1 MFLLTRPAPKKI
13 DAFVEALQA
22 LPLSYDPIGLVD
34 RPAPGFAVDEQTA
47 VVGSGAAAF
56 ARACDC
62 LRRWTHCSLGWV
74 EIAPRDAPITTGTVV
89 CVLVRH
95 LGFWSMNGCRVVH
108 AIGDS
113 GGREFG
119 FTYGTLSSHAE
130 RGEESFTVR
139 LDPDTGYVTY
149 TIRAVS
155 RPRALLAWLGYPVT
169 RRLQAKFRADSVA
182 AMARAVAR

>member
-1 MFLLTRPAPKKI
+1 MFLLTRPAPAKI
-13 DAFVEALQA
+13 DAFVEELQA

-34 RPAPGFAVDEQTA
+34 RPAPGFALDELTT

-62 LRRWTHCSLGWV
+62 LRRWTHFDLGWV
-74 EIAPRDAPITTGTVV
+74 QIAPHAPPITTGTVV

-95 LGFWSMNGCRVVH
+95 LGFWSMNGCRVVY

-119 FTYGTLSSHAE
+119 FGYGTLTSHAE

-139 LDPDTGYVTY
+139 LNPQTGDVTY

-155 RPRALLAWLGYPVT
+155 RPRALLARLGYPVT
-169 RRLQAKFRADSVA
+169 RRLQAQFRADSA
-182 AMARAVAR
+182 TAMARALAR

>member
-1 MFLLTRPAPKKI
+1 MFLLTRPAPAKI
-13 DAFVEALQA
+13 DAFVEELQA

-34 RPAPGFAVDEQTA
+34 RPAPGFALDELTT

-62 LRRWTHCSLGWV
+62 LRRWTHFDLGWV
-74 EIAPRDAPITTGTVV
+74 QIAPHAPPITTGTVV

-95 LGFWSMNGCRVVH
+95 LGFWSMNGCRVVY

-119 FTYGTLSSHAE
+119 FACGTLTSHAE

-139 LDPDTGYVTY
+139 LNPQTGDVTY

-155 RPRALLAWLGYPVT
+155 RPRALLARLGSPVT
-169 RRLQAKFRADSVA
+169 RRLQAQFRADSA
-182 AMARAVAR
+182 TAMARALAR